1 MRVIR
6 QGLEALA
13 FFTILAA
20 VVIIGGTEY
29 CTEELFAK
37 QFGVGLIILGIAG
50 VLMLISQALRLWE
63 GGEEE

>member
-13 FFTILAA
+13 FFAILAA
-20 VVIIGGTEY
+20 VAIIGGTEY

-37 QFGVGLIILGIAG
+37 QFSVGLIILGIAG
-50 VLMLISQALRLWE
+50 VLILISQALRLWE
-63 GGEEE
+63 DDKE